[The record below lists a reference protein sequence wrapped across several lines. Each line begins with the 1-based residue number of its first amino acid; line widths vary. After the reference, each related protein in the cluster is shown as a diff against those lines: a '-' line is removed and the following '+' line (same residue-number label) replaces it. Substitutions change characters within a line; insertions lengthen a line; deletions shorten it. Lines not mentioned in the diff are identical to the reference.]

1 MDRRETF
8 ILTIFHDP
16 HRMTDLRGRVR
27 HVASGYEASFIGIA
41 QLAQILRK
49 LLQKGKEGKDERSA

>member
-1 MDRRETF
+1 
-8 ILTIFHDP
+8 
-16 HRMTDLRGRVR
+16 MTDLRGRVR